1 MARPH
6 EILGIARGAPES
18 EVRAAFRRLAAKHHP
33 DREGGDAR
41 QFRRA
46 RLAYEAMLAST
57 PNFIEDIINDIAQRS

>member
-1 MARPH
+1 MAKPH
-6 EILGIARGAPES
+6 EILGIERGATEQ
-18 EVRAAFRRLAAKHHP
+18 EMRAAFRRLAAKHHP

-57 PNFIEDIINDIAQRS
+57 PNFIEDIVNDIARRS